1 MKLKY
6 SILLYV
12 STFIII
18 CGGCKKNEGPDLH
31 LAIPTPVN
39 VKIDSLRPEKAIV
52 RWQYSDKRVQQFTV
66 EVSPNSAFSTIA
78 RSYTVKDTARQV
90 HVDSLGSLTQY
101 YVRVRA
107 LSDDV
112 LYYSGYGAA
121 DFISEEI
128 ENIFQAVLTA
138 DLTFTTALL
147 KWSVPKKGTVN
158 KIIIIPVGG
167 TALPAIVLGASD
179 ITARQITVT
188 GLKAAT
194 DYRAEIYEDG
204 DRKGIATFTTRDPN
218 SVITINN
225 GTVIYDLLNDAITAA
240 NSGDVI
246 NIGGAKYNFTASGT
260 INIQNKS
267 LTFKAVAGTV
277 VPEITSG
284 AFNLSGN
291 VASLKI
297 IGIKFIITSGNY
309 FIAATGATG
318 TTNISL
324 EGLDVTGPAAG
335 LVYLATGSTASLT
348 FNVDNC
354 LIHDF
359 GAVGGDFIDF
369 RAGEMKGMTIKN
381 TSIWNVARDFLR
393 TDATATISG
402 TLSFANCT
410 INNFCIITSGS
421 TNRFVYLRA
430 NNSVVTVN
438 KCIVSNK
445 VGTTN
450 SGISGTGTSVTFTD
464 SNVFGSS
471 ASAITSSPTVKTNL
485 TNLDAQYA
493 NAAQGDFT
501 VGNAT
506 VKAAAQGDP
515 RWLK

>member
-1 MKLKY
+1 
-6 SILLYV
+6 V
-12 STFIII
+12 S
-18 CGGCKKNEGPDLH
+18 
-31 LAIPTPVN
+31 
-39 VKIDSLRPEKAIV
+39 
-52 RWQYSDKRVQQFTV
+52 
-66 EVSPNSAFSTIA
+66 
-78 RSYTVKDTARQV
+78 
-90 HVDSLGSLTQY
+90 
-101 YVRVRA
+101 
-107 LSDDV
+107 
-112 LYYSGYGAA
+112 
-121 DFISEEI
+121 
-128 ENIFQAVLTA
+128 
-138 DLTFTTALL
+138 L
-147 KWSVPKKGTVN
+147 KWTTPKKGSVN
-158 KIIIIPVGG
+158 KIILTPVGG
-167 TALPAIVLGASD
+167 TALAPVIL
-179 ITARQITVT
+179 TATNIANKQITIAN
-188 GLKAAT
+188 LLAAT
-194 DYRAEIYEDG
+194 SYRAEIYEDG
-204 DRKGIATFTTRDPN
+204 DRKGIATFTTIDPN
-218 SVITINN
+218 SVITINS
-225 GTVIYDLLNDAITAA
+225 GTTIYELLQDAIAA
-240 NSGDVI
+240 ASSGDVI
-246 NIGGAKYNFTASGT
+246 NVGGAKYNFSAAGT
-260 INIQNKS
+260 VEIANKS
-267 LTFKAVAGTV
+267 LTIKAVAGAT
-277 VPEITSG
+277 VPEITS
-284 AFNLSGN
+284 ASFNLTGN

-297 IGIKFIITSGNY
+297 VGIKFIITSGNY
-309 FIAATGATG
+309 FVNVTGATG

-324 EGLDVTGPAAG
+324 EGLDITGPAAG

-445 VGTTN
+445 LGTTN

-506 VKAAAQGDP
+506 VKAAGQGDP